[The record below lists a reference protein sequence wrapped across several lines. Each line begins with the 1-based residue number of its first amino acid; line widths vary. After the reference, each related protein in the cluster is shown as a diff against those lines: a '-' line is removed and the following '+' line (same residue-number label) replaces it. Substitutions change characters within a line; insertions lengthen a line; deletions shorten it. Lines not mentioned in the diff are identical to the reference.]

1 MVYNTTRFIK
11 FPHSNM
17 SMMAHTRRPMGKGV
31 GAVLL
36 REPGG
41 AGSAS
46 SYMDMDDYIR
56 TTKRDPARYKTSGMG
71 ISSSSKLNNL
81 KLLTPN
87 HISKRKNITMNM

>member
-1 MVYNTTRFIK
+1 MT
-11 FPHSNM
+11 
-17 SMMAHTRRPMGKGV
+17 MMAHTRRPMGKGV

-46 SYMDMDDYIR
+46 SYMDMDDYLR
-56 TTKRDPARYKTSGMG
+56 TTKRNPSLYNTTGKG

-81 KLLTPN
+81 KLLTPSVM
-87 HISKRKNITMNM
+87 SKRKNITMNM